1 MRYLLF
7 AILAVGMSIFLAACG
22 GTANQTPTATIAP
35 ATITL
40 KTDPNPPTVGDVEM
54 LFSVVDDQGQPV
66 SGADFDVIAD
76 HTDKKGMTMHGKASD
91 QGNGNYAIM
100 TNFSM
105 TGNWMLTVQV
115 RKEALDFK
123 QDIDLEIK

>member
-1 MRYLLF
+1 MRSLLF
-7 AILAVGMSIFLAACG
+7 IVLVVGMSIFLAACG
-22 GTANQTPTATIAP
+22 GTATQTPSETAAP

-40 KTDPNPPTVGDVEM
+40 NTNPNPPMAGDVEL
-54 LFSVVDDQGQPV
+54 LFTVVDDKGQPV

-76 HTDKKGMTMHGKASD
+76 HTDMSGMTMHGKATD
-91 QGNGNYAIM
+91 QGNGNYAIT

-105 TGNWMLTVQV
+105 VGNWMLTVQV

-123 QDIDLEIK
+123 QDINLEIK

>member
-1 MRYLLF
+1 MRSLLF
-7 AILAVGMSIFLAACG
+7 IVLVVGMSIFLAACG
-22 GTANQTPTATIAP
+22 GTATQTPSETAAP

-40 KTDPNPPTVGDVEM
+40 NTNPNPPKAGDVEL
-54 LFSVVDDQGQPV
+54 LFTVVDDKGQPV

-76 HTDKKGMTMHGKASD
+76 HTDMSGMTMHGKATD
-91 QGNGNYAIM
+91 QGNGNYAIT

-105 TGNWMLTVQV
+105 VGNWMLTVQV

-123 QDIDLEIK
+123 QDINLEIK

>member
-1 MRYLLF
+1 MMRSQFLLVF
-7 AILAVGMSIFLAACG
+7 ALGILLLSACG
-22 GTANQTPTATIAP
+22 GAATQTPAATVAP
-35 ATITL
+35 ATISLSTN
-40 KTDPNPPTVGDVEM
+40 PNPPIVGDIEL

-76 HTDKKGMTMHGKASD
+76 HTDMSGMTMHGKATD

-105 TGNWMLTVQV
+105 TGNWTLTVQV
-115 RKEALDFK
+115 RKEALNFK

>member
-1 MRYLLF
+1 MRSLLF
-7 AILAVGMSIFLAACG
+7 IVLVVGMSIFLAACG
-22 GTANQTPTATIAP
+22 GTATQTPSETAAP

-40 KTDPNPPTVGDVEM
+40 NTNPNPPTAGDVEL
-54 LFSVVDDQGQPV
+54 LFTVVDDKGQPV

-76 HTDKKGMTMHGKASD
+76 HTDMSGMTMHGKATD
-91 QGNGNYAIM
+91 QGNGNYAIT

-105 TGNWMLTVQV
+105 VGNWMLTVQV

-123 QDIDLEIK
+123 QDINLEIK